1 MDRDLAARRQLHT
14 TIFDHCYSPCGKYIA
29 AANNYGQIAVFSLS
43 AALAPEA
50 SETTWKPI
58 FIFEASEDG
67 AIFTLASTDTL
78 LISGGNGPIKAWKWA
93 DILSKVNHLTKMVAM
108 AKNRT
113 QGGPFS
119 QPEINSIVLNTEED
133 KSEVFAACGDN
144 NIYVWDLESGQ
155 QKITLSGHD
164 NYVHSLAVKN
174 GNTCAS
180 ASEDGTVKIWDTRSP
195 SDAVHSIEP
204 YKNELCARPK
214 FGKWLGCVAMDTTD
228 DWLVCGGG
236 PSLSLWHLRS
246 LTATTMFDTPG
257 ACQQCVMFH
266 DDSIISAGSKGYINH
281 WSVNGEQ
288 RMEVPCTPSSVFSL
302 SYNSASNNCK
312 VLSATGNSS
321 KLDIFTN
328 FGYKAFSFIFT
339 QV

>member
-50 SETTWKPI
+50 SEATWKPV

-93 DILSKVNHLTKMVAM
+93 DILSKSPRLVWSLNIPK
-108 AKNRT
+108 K
-113 QGGPFS
+113 GPFS